1 MLTKSYRP
9 RLTVEISEEQKIR
22 LDRYLSQHGIRKPIF
37 GRIVDNLCD
46 LVEKYGENVLG
57 CILGDD
63 LTVEELMKILLKPK
77 EEEDDVKN

>member
-22 LDRYLSQHGIRKPIF
+22 LDRCLSQHGIRKPIF
-37 GRIVDNLCD
+37 SRIVDNLCD

-77 EEEDDVKN
+77 EEGDGT